1 MSAAS
6 VRSQASSVGSDGAG
20 DDQMSAE
27 EREVLLLEHRT
38 WQVIRAVY
46 E

>member
-1 MSAAS
+1 MENSGNDEIS
-6 VRSQASSVGSDGAG
+6 I
-20 DDQMSAE
+20 E

-38 WQVIRAVY
+38 WQLIRAVY